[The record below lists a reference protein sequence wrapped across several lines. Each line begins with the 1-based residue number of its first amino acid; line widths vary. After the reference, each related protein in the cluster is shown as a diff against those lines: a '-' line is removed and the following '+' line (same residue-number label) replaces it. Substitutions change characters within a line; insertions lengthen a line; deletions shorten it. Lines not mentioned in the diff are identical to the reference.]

1 MIIVEQMTFPGTAV
15 TCFLI
20 SVTNMTEYYT
30 AIKNDMT

>member
-30 AIKNDMT
+30 AI